1 MRELSSFV
9 IGNNINRKKNIIVIA
24 MIVLLSCLCIYGV
37 RLCGGSINEMD
48 YFFVTWF
55 MINIYYIYLIADI
68 ASFDFEEKIINF
80 SYSAGLPRNKYL
92 LNKIMLLASVGLIH
106 GIIIFVGYKGI
117 FSNFIVKSN
126 YINGSEA
133 IIIYLLVFLF
143 IGSIDMIL
151 ALLSWKK
158 SQIIMSNIFIIII
171 LPTVIQ
177 TVVSA
182 INNSF
187 LLKAFKV
194 SPFSLISSV
203 PMDLSINFTIT
214 IVAVLSIIVANIVN
228 FNINNSKDF

>member
-1 MRELSSFV
+1 
-9 IGNNINRKKNIIVIA
+9 
-24 MIVLLSCLCIYGV
+24 
-37 RLCGGSINEMD
+37 
-48 YFFVTWF
+48 
-55 MINIYYIYLIADI
+55 
-68 ASFDFEEKIINF
+68 
-80 SYSAGLPRNKYL
+80 
-92 LNKIMLLASVGLIH
+92 
-106 GIIIFVGYKGI
+106 
-117 FSNFIVKSN
+117 
-126 YINGSEA
+126 
-133 IIIYLLVFLF
+133 
-143 IGSIDMIL
+143 MIL